1 MFEFEDATGITVNFP
16 VEPYDCQ
23 KQFVH
28 HVLRALISGTCAAL
42 ESPTGTG
49 KTLSLVCA
57 ALAWQRAARAGMPMG
72 GPSPVTAADPFDG
85 CLELITQGDDVRL
98 MGEPVPSRPEV
109 RPLQRVGKVIYTSRT
124 HTQLRQVSREVKRA
138 GYAVR
143 CVTLGSRDQYCVNQ
157 QVRSAKEKNAACR
170 RLLGGRGCPFNVDI
184 KCHQAAM
191 TGECLDVE
199 DLRQA
204 SAFRCYDA
212 GGQQV
217 EVRPFCPYFF
227 AKEAAAQAD
236 VVLMPY
242 NYLLQPELRAAFDVD
257 GLLKGAVV
265 VVDEGHNLAGWAEEA
280 ASFSLSAE
288 QLDETC
294 AALGVVMSLIQAS
307 NKKRTVNGAQVAEL
321 LLQPIATIS
330 SALKTWTPQSM
341 TIKLA
346 SGESL
351 IPLDDSLSVIH
362 EPHAVFAGDCVLR
375 LIQAAGWTRP
385 NVSQGSLRQ
394 LLQRVR
400 ELVEDSEDVDQQAL
414 VVESLQS
421 LQVLLNLVFL
431 TTELYTA
438 GMKVVVRWTA
448 TSRRRVSL
456 LQSAR
461 ASACPRLDVYC
472 LTGAVAVL
480 DLLREVRSLIVA
492 SGTLPFET
500 LQEDLFAGRKKIDVT
515 FQGPHILEPDQLTVL
530 TLAQGRDGYQI
541 LGSRNHVCRH
551 LQQHYDN
558 VGRIL
563 DAVATKLV
571 DKKFG
576 VLVFFSSYSQM
587 TEGIQQLLASRF
599 ISSRKVGNMPV
610 LVEARKSL
618 GLATQVHEITDAA
631 HLLTDLRRCLAT
643 ASAFVF
649 CVIRGLLSEGTDFM
663 GDLARGAVVLGVPYP
678 NLMSTKVHLKRQ
690 QPHGEAWYDQQ
701 AIQAVNQAVGR
712 IIRSREDFGFVI
724 LADSRYESARYY
736 RRLSEWI
743 RRSLKRQ
750 EARHISSQTSFSRP
764 GKCSRYGA
772 GLFE

>member
-1 MFEFEDATGITVNFP
+1 
-16 VEPYDCQ
+16 
-23 KQFVH
+23 
-28 HVLRALISGTCAAL
+28 
-42 ESPTGTG
+42 
-49 KTLSLVCA
+49 
-57 ALAWQRAARAGMPMG
+57 MG

-480 DLLREVRSLIVA
+480 
-492 SGTLPFET
+492 
-500 LQEDLFAGRKKIDVT
+500 
-515 FQGPHILEPDQLTVL
+515 
-530 TLAQGRDGYQI
+530 
-541 LGSRNHVCRH
+541 
-551 LQQHYDN
+551 
-558 VGRIL
+558 
-563 DAVATKLV
+563 
-571 DKKFG
+571 
-576 VLVFFSSYSQM
+576 
-587 TEGIQQLLASRF
+587 
-599 ISSRKVGNMPV
+599 
-610 LVEARKSL
+610 
-618 GLATQVHEITDAA
+618 
-631 HLLTDLRRCLAT
+631 
-643 ASAFVF
+643 
-649 CVIRGLLSEGTDFM
+649 
-663 GDLARGAVVLGVPYP
+663 
-678 NLMSTKVHLKRQ
+678 
-690 QPHGEAWYDQQ
+690 
-701 AIQAVNQAVGR
+701 
-712 IIRSREDFGFVI
+712 
-724 LADSRYESARYY
+724 
-736 RRLSEWI
+736 
-743 RRSLKRQ
+743 
-750 EARHISSQTSFSRP
+750 
-764 GKCSRYGA
+764 
-772 GLFE
+772 